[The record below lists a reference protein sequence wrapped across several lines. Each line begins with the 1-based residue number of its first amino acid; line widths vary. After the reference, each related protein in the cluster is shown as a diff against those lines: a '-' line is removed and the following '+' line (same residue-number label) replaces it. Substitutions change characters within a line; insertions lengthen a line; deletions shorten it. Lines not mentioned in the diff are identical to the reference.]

1 MLPMSH
7 VTPVFSVDR
16 VESFLYDEE
25 VSYLPG
31 MSDSLLRR
39 IPSRGDGSKLMK
51 KTLAVLALL
60 IIAVLEVFA
69 FQFEPLTQSFSV
81 SGSSSTRTYTITN
94 DSDETIAVTVSA
106 LVRDQDSAGAEVN
119 KDGSAYFSIQPAKV
133 LIQPQSAQI
142 IRVQY
147 RGPKTVTRELSFRI
161 KAEQIP
167 YSQGRSSTNT
177 SMFNF
182 LYVYNASA
190 YVTPTKVT
198 EKVVLSK
205 AAEDGEGKL
214 ALTFAN
220 AGTVHQL
227 LNEAVV
233 TVTDAAGHTVTLT
246 GAEALPDIYG
256 INILAG
262 KTWTKSVP
270 WPEGLDRGST
280 YRASLS
286 YSYSAQ

>member
-1 MLPMSH
+1 MEE
-7 VTPVFSVDR
+7 T
-16 VESFLYDEE
+16 VEFCYSRNL
-25 VSYLPG
+25 
-31 MSDSLLRR
+31 MKRAISLL
-39 IPSRGDGSKLMK
+39 LMFI
-51 KTLAVLALL
+51 LALT
-60 IIAVLEVFA
+60 AVYA
-69 FQFEPLTQSFSV
+69 FQFEPLTQTFSV
-81 SGSSSTRTYTITN
+81 SGSASTRTYTITN
-94 DSDETIAVTVSA
+94 DSDETIAVTISA
-106 LVRDQDSAGAEVN
+106 LVRDQDANGSEVN

-190 YVTPTKVT
+190 YVEPSKVT
-198 EKVVLSK
+198 ERVIVSK
-205 AAEDGEGKL
+205 AQETQDGLL

-220 AGTVHQL
+220 AGTVQQL

-233 TVTDAAGHTVTLT
+233 TVQDGAGHSVVLS
-246 GAEALPDIYG
+246 GNEALPDIYG
-256 INILAG
+256 VNILAG
-262 KTWTKSVP
+262 KTWTKNVP
-270 WPEGLDRGST
+270 WPEGLDHGSN
-280 YRASLS
+280 YKASIS
-286 YSYSAQ
+286 YNYSVQ

>member
-1 MLPMSH
+1 MKKAILLYLVATFSLFVSAQNRLITGKLIDRDTKEGVAMATVQLLKSDSTFIKGTLSNDGGAFRIAVPENGKYTLRFTSVGYTTMTKS
-7 VTPVFSVDR
+7 VEISKDKDMDLGEMVFSADAIMLKGATV
-16 VESFLYDEE
+16 V
-25 VSYLPG
+25 G
-31 MSDSLLRR
+31 QAA
-39 IPSRGDGSKLMK
+39 K
-51 KTLAVLALL
+51 
-60 IIAVLEVFA
+60 
-69 FQFEPLTQSFSV
+69 
-81 SGSSSTRTYTITN
+81 
-94 DSDETIAVTVSA
+94 VTVKE
-106 LVRDQDSAGAEVN
+106 DT
-119 KDGSAYFSIQPAKV
+119 F
-133 LIQPQSAQI
+133 
-142 IRVQY
+142 
-147 RGPKTVTRELSFRI
+147 
-161 KAEQIP
+161 
-167 YSQGRSSTNT
+167 
-177 SMFNF
+177 
-182 LYVYNASA
+182 VYNASA

-262 KTWTKSVP
+262 KTWTKSVL

>member
-1 MLPMSH
+1 MRKVLIAIMMLFVLTTS
-7 VTPVFSVDR
+7 
-16 VESFLYDEE
+16 LY
-25 VSYLPG
+25 
-31 MSDSLLRR
+31 
-39 IPSRGDGSKLMK
+39 
-51 KTLAVLALL
+51 
-60 IIAVLEVFA
+60 A
-69 FQFEPLTQSFSV
+69 FQFEPLTQTFGV

-94 DSDETIAVTVSA
+94 DSDETIAVTISA
-106 LVRDQDSAGAEVN
+106 LTRDQDQSGAEVN

-190 YVTPTKVT
+190 YVEPTKVT
-198 EKVVLSK
+198 ERVIISKVSET
-205 AAEDGEGKL
+205 ADGKL

-233 TVTDAAGHTVTLT
+233 TIQDSLGHSIVISGTDA
-246 GAEALPDIYG
+246 LPEIYG
-256 INILAG
+256 VNILAG
-262 KTWTKSVP
+262 KTWTKSIP
-270 WPEGLDRGST
+270 WPEGLAHSST
-280 YRASLS
+280 YKATLS
-286 YSYSAQ
+286 YNYSAQ